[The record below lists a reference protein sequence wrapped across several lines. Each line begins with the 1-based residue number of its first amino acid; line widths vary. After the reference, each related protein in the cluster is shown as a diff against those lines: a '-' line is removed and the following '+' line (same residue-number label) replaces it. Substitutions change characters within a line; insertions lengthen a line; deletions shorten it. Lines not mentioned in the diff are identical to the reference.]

1 MSKHL
6 NSSINILSKCLWIR
20 SLKCFHSL
28 CSESTQ
34 YAISNADICFQ
45 ICSEF
50 SNIQAAQ
57 QMMGTELIIRCLIT
71 ERKGAEFDTDK
82 EGLPA
87 ELVFYSARAVDFG

>member
-1 MSKHL
+1 MRKYL

-20 SLKCFHSL
+20 SLKGFHSI

-34 YAISNADICFQ
+34 YVSSNADICFQ
-45 ICSEF
+45 FCSEF

-82 EGLPA
+82 EGLP